1 MDCPESRPH
10 RLALNPAPILV
21 LERPSTH
28 IHEEEKRP
36 ENLKS
41 GRPIPSQPCSAWLN
55 STLALVWWGETY
67 HLLH

>member
-1 MDCPESRPH
+1 MDCPESRAY

-28 IHEEEKRP
+28 SHEEEKRP
-36 ENLKS
+36 VFIQTARLS
-41 GRPIPSQPCSAWLN
+41 SQPCSAWLN